1 MYTLFLHLYC
11 EVSSSLRREGEKE
24 REEGEGGRGRGR
36 GKGEGKGREGEYRG
50 GVSRGSIEGE
60 YRGGVSRGSIEGEYR
75 GGVSRERER
84 NFIPSTAHLSSI
96 TGARHVAFRIGN
108 LSL

>member
-1 MYTLFLHLYC
+1 MYTLFLHLNW

-24 REEGEGGRGRGR
+24 REEGRGRGRRGRGGGRGRGRGR
-36 GKGEGKGREGEYRG
+36 GKGEYQG
-50 GVSRGSIEGE
+50 GA
-60 YRGGVSRGSIEGEYR
+60 
-75 GGVSRERER
+75 SRERGR